1 MKPLY
6 LSEISYRS
14 HLMPD
19 DGTLAPEDHE
29 EYEEGDEKT
38 MLRKAKVNPASDYAK
53 PIYKQIRRAQRL
65 GRPYAYGMEGGV
77 AGRDREQ
84 LAKRMADR
92 LGVKMTTFNLEHP
105 DTDIENDDSRTMRY
119 LTRKHGRDGA
129 LAIRHAFL
137 GGQKDSRYKTKE
149 GDEWLRKKGID
160 PDDTDAL
167 NRETFPQDFGKK
179 PSIISRGAD
188 YINISRRLGA
198 KSKLRAVQKQGYH
211 AGGTMGRSHFK
222 GHV

>member
-1 MKPLY
+1 MKPLHLY
-6 LSEISYRS
+6 EISYRS

-29 EYEEGDEKT
+29 EYEEGDETTK
-38 MLRKAKVNPASDYAK
+38 LRPAKVNPASNYAK
-53 PIYKQIRRAQRL
+53 HIYKQVRRAQRL
-65 GRPYAYGMEGGV
+65 RKPYAYGREGGV
-77 AGRDREQ
+77 PGRDREQ
-84 LAKRMADR
+84 LAQRIADK

-119 LTRKHGRDGA
+119 LTRKYGQDGA

-149 GDEWLRKKGID
+149 GDEWLRKREID
-160 PDDTDAL
+160 PDDPDAL
-167 NRETFPQDFGKK
+167 NRESFPQDFGKK
-179 PSIISRGAD
+179 PGIISRGAD
-188 YINISRRLGA
+188 YINIARRLGS
-198 KSKLRAVQKQGYH
+198 KSKLRAVRKLGYH
-211 AGGTMGRSHFK
+211 PGGTMGRSHFK